1 MGELDS
7 KKGCIDNFWK
17 NSRIDPDVV
26 IGILLFV
33 STFIVYLRLLA
44 PTIFTGDSADAT
56 IASYALGMPHP
67 PGFPVYTWF
76 GHLFTLI
83 PVGDIA
89 YRVNLMSAFFGAL
102 VIPVVYAIIRSSAQN
117 LKGGF
122 TIGSS
127 RFGAII
133 GSLSLA
139 FSISYWAQAEIAEVY
154 TLNAFLI
161 ASTILLSLVWSENRS
176 PRYLY
181 LLSLFFG
188 LSLGVHASNILFA
201 PFILAFLFLVDRKA
215 LLDMKTFLPMIALFL
230 GVGALQILY
239 LFVRA
244 SQQPAYTYMD
254 IRSLDSFLSYITAR
268 EYSAAP
274 FSVSLSSGIYM
285 YIDFL
290 AANFSL
296 IGIAIGI
303 AGLAQSMKRDLLQS
317 AFYTSLFA
325 VNVLYFARFDSA
337 DIADKLVPSFM
348 MFSIFIGLG
357 VWEILFMIQP
367 SAAKSDTKKLLDK
380 RNLGKVILVVLVLI
394 ASVTVPVTSYSAY
407 SQEVDRMRSTEIPF
421 FLLEAL
427 KEVPAN
433 STILDQWATCEPLKY
448 FQIVCNVNP
457 TIEILGADP
466 VDWTNRIDERMARKN
481 IFMLEIDDYVS
492 KKYSEIPVLSMPGV
506 GILYKIYPGK
516 PSFSAEN
523 SRIQKQMNKSFGGK
537 VKLLGYN
544 LNKSNDRRSFT
555 VTCFWQILA
564 KVSED
569 LIVYIDLVNAN
580 GDPVLEDIHVPI
592 YGVYPTS
599 RWIQNEVL
607 TESYKLHLPPTVEPG
622 TYQVFLTGVWNQ
634 DPAGNY
640 DRVLLGNI
648 EFGKLS
654 P

>member
-1 MGELDS
+1 MGEQDS
-7 KKGCIDNFWK
+7 KKGYADNFWK
-17 NSRIDPDVV
+17 NLWIDPDAV
-26 IGILLFV
+26 IGLLLFV
-33 STFIVYLRLLA
+33 STFIIYLRLLA

-56 IASYALGMPHP
+56 IASYTLGMPHP

-102 VIPVVYAIIRSSAQN
+102 VVPVVYAIIRSSAQN

-122 TIGSS
+122 TIGAS

-161 ASTILLSLVWSENRS
+161 ASTILLTLVWSEKRN
-176 PRYLY
+176 PKYLY

-201 PFILAFLFLVDRKA
+201 PFILAFLFLVDRRA
-215 LLDMKTFLPMIALFL
+215 LLDMRTLLPMVALFL
-230 GVGALQILY
+230 GVGVLQIVY

-244 SQQPAYTYMD
+244 SQQPAYAYMD
-254 IRSLDSFLSYITAR
+254 IRSLDSFLSYITAS

-274 FSVSLSSGIYM
+274 FSVALSSGIFM
-285 YIDFL
+285 YIEFL

-296 IGIAIGI
+296 IGMAIGI
-303 AGLAQSMKRDLLQS
+303 AGLALFMKRDLLRS
-317 AFYTSLFA
+317 AFYASLFA
-325 VNVLYFARFDSA
+325 VNVLYFVRFDSA

-357 VWEILFMIQP
+357 AWEILVMIMGQP
-367 SAAKSDTKKLLDK
+367 AAKSDTKGLLDK
-380 RNLGKVILVVLVLI
+380 RNLGKVILIVLVLVVS
-394 ASVTVPVTSYSAY
+394 ATVPVTSYAAY
-407 SQEVDRMRSTEIPF
+407 SQEIDRMRSTELPF
-421 FLLEAL
+421 FLLAAL

-448 FQIVCNVNP
+448 FQIAYNVNP
-457 TIEILGADP
+457 TVEILGADP
-466 VDWTNRIDERMARKN
+466 VEWTNRIDERIARKN
-481 IFMLEIDDYVS
+481 VFLLEIDEDVS

-506 GILYKIYPGK
+506 GVLYKIYPGK

-523 SRIQKQMNKSFGGK
+523 PVMQKPMNKSFDGK
-537 VKLLGYN
+537 VKLLGYD
-544 LNKSNDRRSFT
+544 LNQSNDKRSFT
-555 VTCFWQILA
+555 ITCFWQSLE
-564 KVSED
+564 KVSGD
-569 LIVYIDLVNAN
+569 LIVYMDLVNVN
-580 GDPVLEDIHVPI
+580 GDPVLEDIHAPI
-592 YGVYPTS
+592 YGMYPTS
-599 RWIQNEVL
+599 RWIQDEVL
-607 TESYKLHLPPTVEPG
+607 AESYKILLPPTVKPG
-622 TYQVFLTGVWNQ
+622 RYQVFLTGVWNQ
-634 DPAGNY
+634 DPTGNY
-640 DRVLLGNI
+640 DRILLGDI
-648 EFGKLS
+648 EFG
-654 P
+654 